1 MFIGKRQ
8 NLVIAGEAFPMAH
21 DLVPA
26 HARGSQRRRDRGGL
40 REGKRENKRLL
51 VGVAGLGFP
60 REGAAPKRLPSGEV
74 AGVGSLLR
82 GL

>member
-1 MFIGKRQ
+1 MFIRQRQ

-26 HARGSQRRRDRGGL
+26 HARCSQRRRDRGGL

-51 VGVAGLGFP
+51 VGVAGLGFL
-60 REGAAPKRLPSGEV
+60 REGAAARCLPPRDV
-74 AGVGSLLR
+74 AGVGSFLR

>member
-1 MFIGKRQ
+1 LGERRHLFM
-8 NLVIAGEAFPMAH
+8 AGEAFPMAQ

-26 HARGSQRRRDRGGL
+26 HARGSQRRRDGSGL
-40 REGKRENKRLL
+40 REGQRENKRLL

-60 REGAAPKRLPSGEV
+60 REGAAAKRLPSCDV
-74 AGVGSLLR
+74 AGVGSFLR